1 MSPELNTPT
10 EFPVHGIFDNTRLCK
25 GVVQNLLSGAV
36 DIIMTY
42 MITNDGLGL
51 LRPLHPPPPSN
62 VHQAEEVPGARGFI
76 NNTSPPGTRVRLGPL
91 DVRMNQNFRT
101 YEGYVNDSGRF
112 LTQMDFF
119 LGGGGSYISHP
130 APSPSHLLMK
140 LSTANVRGMVQG
152 GFYGQIMKV
161 CCLI

>member
-1 MSPELNTPT
+1 MVWVSSAPS
-10 EFPVHGIFDNTRLCK
+10 I
-25 GVVQNLLSGAV
+25 
-36 DIIMTY
+36 
-42 MITNDGLGL
+42 
-51 LRPLHPPPPSN
+51 PPPSN

-119 LGGGGSYISHP
+119 LGGGVLYFTP
-130 APSPSHLLMK
+130 CPFPLPSIDETLDCECAWDGAGWILWTDYESVLSDLM
-140 LSTANVRGMVQG
+140 SD
-152 GFYGQIMKV
+152 V
-161 CCLI
+161 CCV